1 SEPKE
6 ENEVSMCKSME
17 IYTRK
22 AEMRGVIKYLKG
34 RGEKEEDIVARLM
47 DQFNQSEEYVR
58 DQLNEVNKEEISQS
72 QTI

>member
-1 SEPKE
+1 
-6 ENEVSMCKSME
+6 
-17 IYTRK
+17 
-22 AEMRGVIKYLKG
+22 MRGVIKYLKG